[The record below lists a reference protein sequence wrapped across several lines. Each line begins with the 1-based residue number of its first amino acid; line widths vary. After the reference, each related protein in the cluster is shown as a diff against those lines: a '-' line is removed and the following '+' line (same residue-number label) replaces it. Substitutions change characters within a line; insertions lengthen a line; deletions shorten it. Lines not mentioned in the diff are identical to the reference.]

1 MALSKSSGNYFSHS
15 NNLDLLFDFQDET
28 GVLEKLKRRY
38 AGEDFTNKADLK
50 IVFTDLIRSL
60 CDYEQNNT
68 HRPLTK
74 IDGYQHL
81 TNMLLMGQFQSRN
94 FYEICHDNILFL
106 LRLLT
111 KNFGDFLKTT
121 LLYDFT

>member
-1 MALSKSSGNYFSHS
+1 MRYNICSNTGNSLQVSTETRVPGTVFSHN
-15 NNLDLLFDFQDET
+15 NNLDLLFDFKDET

-38 AGEDFTNKADLK
+38 ASEDFTNKADLK

-60 CDYEQNNT
+60 CEYDQNNT

-81 TNMLLMGQFQSRN
+81 TNMLLMAQFQSRN
-94 FYEICHDNILFL
+94 FYA
-106 LRLLT
+106 
-111 KNFGDFLKTT
+111 KSK
-121 LLYDFT
+121 